1 MLQGLEQSQ
10 RTRLE
15 LCCEPYSTE
24 VARLCGLYP
33 EIQNEALIQALR
45 VEARLRE
52 VSETELKSNVQH
64 RRDGIL
70 YI

>member
-1 MLQGLEQSQ
+1 MLQGLQHEDRARLEQS
-10 RTRLE
+10 
-15 LCCEPYSTE
+15 CEPYATE

-33 EIQNEALIQALR
+33 EILNEPLIQALR

-52 VSETELKSNVQH
+52 VSDTGLQSKVHN
-64 RRDGIL
+64 RRDGVL